1 MAFPEAKQRMIP
13 KNEIGALE
21 FLKKF
26 PMYDGRGTIL
36 AIWDTGVDPTAKGL
50 QVTPDGKPKI
60 IDFIDASGSGD
71 VRMHTTFSFTPTER
85 QITTLTGR
93 TVTIPDHWKPKDGI
107 IRMGVKPASELFP
120 SQLMDRVCEETKT
133 RCWDPHLKR
142 TSVRVKEALTNRQC
156 TLTAKCAT
164 SEKAGN
170 KATEAVCASPAGCGA
185 AAVRNC
191 DSCASHYTM
200 YSASSEGVR
209 TPSAACSRISILPPE
224 TQPVVTLKDA
234 CETSEVVDAL
244 KGGATGTAEEIPTP
258 AQKPLP
264 CSASDWLENLSVV
277 SLQHVQK
284 VLAALDDNS
293 KFFCP
298 VYDCFVFKAEDGD
311 YVACVDISP
320 YEETP
325 TTLADL
331 PLMKDFTIDRQV
343 SSLGND
349 TLLYYTVKILDE
361 GRLLQI
367 VTNSGS
373 HGTHVAA
380 IAAAYYPQ
388 AGPTQTD
395 SAVAVNCNGIAPGAQ
410 LVSIKIADTHLAA
423 METNVALLRAINW
436 TVKLKCDIVNYS
448 FGELSYLPNFGRIN
462 QHLTEFVLQHNVA
475 FVASAGN
482 NGPALGTV
490 SSPGGTLE
498 GIIGVAPLVF
508 PEMMEYMYCQ
518 PTCPLRSTT
527 TAAMTT
533 APTTDA
539 DDLQCNSHPCVSAY
553 TWGSRGPA
561 PDGAL
566 GPTVAAPGAAV
577 ADIAA
582 WQCNASALL
591 NGSSMSSPAVA
602 GGLAL
607 VLSALRQK
615 LPPRDPSC
623 PLRVPFNLWRATIFH
638 TSKRLELLTPLEQG
652 AGLFQAE
659 AAMDYLLALL
669 QSPVPSEPAPV
680 ESPVLRIEQSHSS
693 SESKPLG
700 PEAVAQRFSGWRL
713 HTSVTGPGCIV
724 ENNKQAGSR
733 GIWLRRGWLPSV
745 TNPSSP
751 LLPEISFKLKIRPF
765 FSSNVS
771 AEFKRNLSFHLGI
784 VVGYDGTAN
793 PSDRP
798 PWLQV
803 APFVLITNRERIL
816 PLIIDPNR
824 FAEQTSLNCPL
835 ACETALTDTA
845 AAVVHPP
852 CLPYHT
858 CLSLVNLDSP
868 LRETIGLVPITI
880 HRPLSCFFDYE
891 NGVHRL
897 NLRGDFHFASK
908 VCRWFVR
915 IPFGSTGG
923 ILRLRRS
930 DADRTACLFT
940 VNIMIPL
947 PLGSVQGTG
956 VETVWN
962 QVPLL
967 STSAGGV
974 GLMSKLDHPVAY
986 DSTSGT
992 YLFAFA
998 VPWAADTL
1006 EVTLAQHWGA
1016 ETPDC
1021 SVHGSVTFHG
1031 LQIEPT
1037 RFIFHASQQYLP
1049 VSLRSNFGLEEV
1061 HWLMK
1066 PTNWVLPLKP
1076 VSSSRSYISFG
1087 DKLDGIG
1094 TGLTGAHTLQ
1104 LEYKFDCPF
1113 KCKTV
1118 VISFRRFTALLYD
1131 ADCLI
1136 LLYHLYDS
1144 LGHYLGAGSYQS
1156 ESKPRYTFSLEKGSY
1171 TIVAQLLYADSKKIL
1186 YDTGDADM
1194 LDQLKA
1200 FTLLVHFRLPNS
1212 LAGNTAAG
1220 SGSGQFNLEIAT
1232 SIATLGLEGVDF
1244 AKSVA
1249 ASAVAP
1255 ILAGQSGGDNE
1266 EQEKAVSGANQLSSP
1281 SPASKKPFLGA
1292 FRKFQGLPGCLHA
1305 GEVVSEVFG
1314 VYEEQFASYAVPE
1327 SYFEGSVGFY
1337 GNQHLRQVVK
1347 CPLEVH
1353 VGPNPNVP
1361 ANPSTAANPGRG
1373 LYGLTAQNLL
1383 TLGPL
1388 TEAFFAGHT
1397 VQWTPPVQL
1406 SKSSTPSSV
1415 QASSKKSST
1424 AAPKKA
1430 AKPQN
1435 PPSKPSSAGTEK
1447 PKFSSLLDTLLHAD
1461 DGCAD
1466 RHTVW
1471 KSANTA
1477 MLTLV
1482 QFVSAA
1488 AAVKPA
1494 ASDASASLLPVS
1506 YAEENPLGIALFTA
1520 ASPPPEAA
1528 AAATSSPTASEP
1540 TGREATE
1547 DEKKADE
1554 KSCGEV
1560 SLADAPVSDSSASAA
1575 SPSSQSS
1582 PKSSSPPPT
1591 SPAATA
1597 PKTAESGTATILV
1610 TRVQAVECLAV
1621 YGRHLCER
1629 LVICRHGSGGGDDD
1643 AGGAIGTAALER
1655 AIRLVQRRL
1664 TGLLGPAGGSSAAA
1678 HTDLPA
1684 AEDDEPWRP
1693 PNSLRALLAGRNL
1706 DAPFTS
1712 TDSTRLR
1719 VPLALFWIAQT
1730 FVFPGGEGE
1739 LQLTALLVKLAFQL
1753 QEDASSQK
1761 TPTNEFTLGTKREMD
1776 KTGFACSSVAF
1787 PWLIAQLRRLGFCPL
1802 AKYFERQLPMRFP
1815 ASDYSRL
1822 RSPPR

>member
-1 MAFPEAKQRMIP
+1 MIGDKRTHLHIFHP
-13 KNEIGALE
+13 LQKA
-21 FLKKF
+21 
-26 PMYDGRGTIL
+26 PQ
-36 AIWDTGVDPTAKGL
+36 AITVLSPNL
-50 QVTPDGKPKI
+50 VE
-60 IDFIDASGSGD
+60 D
-71 VRMHTTFSFTPTER
+71 V
-85 QITTLTGR
+85 
-93 TVTIPDHWKPKDGI
+93 DGI
-107 IRMGVKPASELFP
+107 AA
-120 SQLMDRVCEETKT
+120 T
-133 RCWDPHLKR
+133 HL
-142 TSVRVKEALTNRQC
+142 C
-156 TLTAKCAT
+156 
-164 SEKAGN
+164 
-170 KATEAVCASPAGCGA
+170 
-185 AAVRNC
+185 
-191 DSCASHYTM
+191 
-200 YSASSEGVR
+200 
-209 TPSAACSRISILPPE
+209 SIL
-224 TQPVVTLKDA
+224 TL
-234 CETSEVVDAL
+234 
-244 KGGATGTAEEIPTP
+244 
-258 AQKPLP
+258 
-264 CSASDWLENLSVV
+264 
-277 SLQHVQK
+277 
-284 VLAALDDNS
+284 
-293 KFFCP
+293 
-298 VYDCFVFKAEDGD
+298 
-311 YVACVDISP
+311 
-320 YEETP
+320 
-325 TTLADL
+325 
-331 PLMKDFTIDRQV
+331 
-343 SSLGND
+343 
-349 TLLYYTVKILDE
+349 
-361 GRLLQI
+361 
-367 VTNSGS
+367 
-373 HGTHVAA
+373 
-380 IAAAYYPQ
+380 
-388 AGPTQTD
+388 
-395 SAVAVNCNGIAPGAQ
+395 
-410 LVSIKIADTHLAA
+410 
-423 METNVALLRAINW
+423 
-436 TVKLKCDIVNYS
+436 
-448 FGELSYLPNFGRIN
+448 
-462 QHLTEFVLQHNVA
+462 
-475 FVASAGN
+475 
-482 NGPALGTV
+482 
-490 SSPGGTLE
+490 
-498 GIIGVAPLVF
+498 
-508 PEMMEYMYCQ
+508 
-518 PTCPLRSTT
+518 
-527 TAAMTT
+527 
-533 APTTDA
+533 
-539 DDLQCNSHPCVSAY
+539 
-553 TWGSRGPA
+553 
-561 PDGAL
+561 
-566 GPTVAAPGAAV
+566 
-577 ADIAA
+577 
-582 WQCNASALL
+582 NA
-591 NGSSMSSPAVA
+591 
-602 GGLAL
+602 
-607 VLSALRQK
+607 
-615 LPPRDPSC
+615 
-623 PLRVPFNLWRATIFH
+623 
-638 TSKRLELLTPLEQG
+638 
-652 AGLFQAE
+652 
-659 AAMDYLLALL
+659 
-669 QSPVPSEPAPV
+669 
-680 ESPVLRIEQSHSS
+680 
-693 SESKPLG
+693 
-700 PEAVAQRFSGWRL
+700 
-713 HTSVTGPGCIV
+713 
-724 ENNKQAGSR
+724 
-733 GIWLRRGWLPSV
+733 
-745 TNPSSP
+745 
-751 LLPEISFKLKIRPF
+751 
-765 FSSNVS
+765 
-771 AEFKRNLSFHLGI
+771 
-784 VVGYDGTAN
+784 
-793 PSDRP
+793 
-798 PWLQV
+798 
-803 APFVLITNRERIL
+803 
-816 PLIIDPNR
+816 
-824 FAEQTSLNCPL
+824 
-835 ACETALTDTA
+835 
-845 AAVVHPP
+845 
-852 CLPYHT
+852 
-858 CLSLVNLDSP
+858 
-868 LRETIGLVPITI
+868 
-880 HRPLSCFFDYE
+880 CFFDYE

-1113 KCKTV
+1113 KCKTA
-1118 VISFRRFTALLYD
+1118 VISFRRFTSLLYD

-1136 LLYHLYDS
+1136 LLYHLYDA

-1171 TIVAQLLYADSKKIL
+1171 IIVAQLLYADSKKIL
-1186 YDTGDADM
+1186 YDTGDAD
-1194 LDQLKA
+1194 
-1200 FTLLVHFRLPNS
+1200 
-1212 LAGNTAAG
+1212 
-1220 SGSGQFNLEIAT
+1220 I
-1232 SIATLGLEGVDF
+1232 
-1244 AKSVA
+1244 
-1249 ASAVAP
+1249 
-1255 ILAGQSGGDNE
+1255 
-1266 EQEKAVSGANQLSSP
+1266 
-1281 SPASKKPFLGA
+1281 
-1292 FRKFQGLPGCLHA
+1292 
-1305 GEVVSEVFG
+1305 
-1314 VYEEQFASYAVPE
+1314 
-1327 SYFEGSVGFY
+1327 
-1337 GNQHLRQVVK
+1337 
-1347 CPLEVH
+1347 
-1353 VGPNPNVP
+1353 
-1361 ANPSTAANPGRG
+1361 TAANPGRG

-1383 TLGPL
+1383 ALGPL

-1424 AAPKKA
+1424 VAPKKA
-1430 AKPQN
+1430 AKSQN
-1435 PPSKPSSAGTEK
+1435 PPSKPSSTGTEK
-1447 PKFSSLLDTLLHAD
+1447 PKFSSLLDALLHAD

-1466 RHTVW
+1466 RYTVW

-1482 QFVSAA
+1482 QFVSTA

-1494 ASDASASLLPVS
+1494 ASDASANLLPVS
-1506 YAEENPLGIALFTA
+1506 FAEENPLEIALFTA
-1520 ASPPPEAA
+1520 ASPPPEA

-1575 SPSSQSS
+1575 SPSAQSS
-1582 PKSSSPPPT
+1582 PKSSSPSPT
-1591 SPAATA
+1591 SSAATA

-1629 LVICRHGSGGGDDD
+1629 LVICRHGGGGSGGGDDD

>member
-1 MAFPEAKQRMIP
+1 MANGYPRNFIERNRQPGPSRSSVTERPKIWRALLYIDGVSEAVSRLLRPLGIGIAHRPESTIRNLVMRPKTPLPRGETTNVIYRIQCSSCDMNYIGETGKRLHTRVAEHMRAVRRMDPLSLVAEYCANSGHTFAFQNAEILGRGNDRITRETIEAWHTGANSINRSVALPEAYQALRTQLSEQKSRVRLRQDRNPSTAESM
-13 KNEIGALE
+13 GATRAAVLQPE
-21 FLKKF
+21 SDEGAIVTTAASSTYLAGVRTNDRSNANG
-26 PMYDGRGTIL
+26 PDEGAIITATHAAGENTSDGR
-36 AIWDTGVDPTAKGL
+36 
-50 QVTPDGKPKI
+50 
-60 IDFIDASGSGD
+60 
-71 VRMHTTFSFTPTER
+71 
-85 QITTLTGR
+85 
-93 TVTIPDHWKPKDGI
+93 IPDHWKPKDGI

-185 AAVRNC
+185 AAGRNC

-209 TPSAACSRISILPPE
+209 TPSAAGSRSDSPDAAAATAETAVSILPSE

-234 CETSEVVDAL
+234 CEASEVLDAL
-244 KGGATGTAEEIPTP
+244 KGVATVTAEEIPTP

-277 SLQHVQK
+277 SLQHIQM

-533 APTTDA
+533 TPTTDA
-539 DDLQCNSHPCVSAY
+539 DDLQCNSRPCVSAY

-615 LPPRDPSC
+615 LPPRDSSC

-638 TSKRLELLTPLEQG
+638 TSKQLELLTPLEQG

-669 QSPVPSEPAPV
+669 QSPVPAEPAPV

-784 VVGYDGTAN
+784 VVGYDGTAS
-793 PSDRP
+793 PTDRP

-824 FAEQTSLNCPL
+824 FAEQTSINCPL
-835 ACETALTDTA
+835 ACETAFTDTT

-880 HRPLSCFFDYE
+880 HKPLSCFFDYE

-940 VNIMIPL
+940 VNVMIPL

-1094 TGLTGAHTLQ
+1094 TGLTGAHSLQ

-1118 VISFRRFTALLYD
+1118 VISFRRFTSLLYD

-1136 LLYHLYDS
+1136 LLLADFGLVSGCLFVTPIAHTKLVCF
-1144 LGHYLGAGSYQS
+1144 G
-1156 ESKPRYTFSLEKGSY
+1156 KPMDRS
-1171 TIVAQLLYADSKKIL
+1171 
-1186 YDTGDADM
+1186 
-1194 LDQLKA
+1194 
-1200 FTLLVHFRLPNS
+1200 
-1212 LAGNTAAG
+1212 
-1220 SGSGQFNLEIAT
+1220 
-1232 SIATLGLEGVDF
+1232 
-1244 AKSVA
+1244 
-1249 ASAVAP
+1249 AP
-1255 ILAGQSGGDNE
+1255 I
-1266 EQEKAVSGANQLSSP
+1266 
-1281 SPASKKPFLGA
+1281 
-1292 FRKFQGLPGCLHA
+1292 
-1305 GEVVSEVFG
+1305 
-1314 VYEEQFASYAVPE
+1314 PE
-1327 SYFEGSVGFY
+1327 
-1337 GNQHLRQVVK
+1337 
-1347 CPLEVH
+1347 
-1353 VGPNPNVP
+1353 
-1361 ANPSTAANPGRG
+1361 
-1373 LYGLTAQNLL
+1373 
-1383 TLGPL
+1383 
-1388 TEAFFAGHT
+1388 
-1397 VQWTPPVQL
+1397 
-1406 SKSSTPSSV
+1406 
-1415 QASSKKSST
+1415 
-1424 AAPKKA
+1424 
-1430 AKPQN
+1430 
-1435 PPSKPSSAGTEK
+1435 
-1447 PKFSSLLDTLLHAD
+1447 
-1461 DGCAD
+1461 
-1466 RHTVW
+1466 
-1471 KSANTA
+1471 
-1477 MLTLV
+1477 
-1482 QFVSAA
+1482 
-1488 AAVKPA
+1488 
-1494 ASDASASLLPVS
+1494 
-1506 YAEENPLGIALFTA
+1506 
-1520 ASPPPEAA
+1520 
-1528 AAATSSPTASEP
+1528 
-1540 TGREATE
+1540 
-1547 DEKKADE
+1547 
-1554 KSCGEV
+1554 
-1560 SLADAPVSDSSASAA
+1560 
-1575 SPSSQSS
+1575 
-1582 PKSSSPPPT
+1582 
-1591 SPAATA
+1591 
-1597 PKTAESGTATILV
+1597 
-1610 TRVQAVECLAV
+1610 
-1621 YGRHLCER
+1621 
-1629 LVICRHGSGGGDDD
+1629 
-1643 AGGAIGTAALER
+1643 
-1655 AIRLVQRRL
+1655 
-1664 TGLLGPAGGSSAAA
+1664 
-1678 HTDLPA
+1678 
-1684 AEDDEPWRP
+1684 
-1693 PNSLRALLAGRNL
+1693 
-1706 DAPFTS
+1706 
-1712 TDSTRLR
+1712 
-1719 VPLALFWIAQT
+1719 
-1730 FVFPGGEGE
+1730 
-1739 LQLTALLVKLAFQL
+1739 
-1753 QEDASSQK
+1753 
-1761 TPTNEFTLGTKREMD
+1761 
-1776 KTGFACSSVAF
+1776 
-1787 PWLIAQLRRLGFCPL
+1787 
-1802 AKYFERQLPMRFP
+1802 
-1815 ASDYSRL
+1815 
-1822 RSPPR
+1822 